1 MHSVGYIKYG
11 LLFHMI
17 IGGLMYTNSQIIPTT
32 HEVRTTQAEGT
43 LSYYIDLIGSSFVS
57 KRFSSAHSRLYAAL
71 LTVLLLLYVFES
83 FIVEFLVKQL
93 LRTLACACC
102 RRARI
107 PQEILNMDRD
117 DSYASNDIF
126 KEMEIS

>member
-32 HEVRTTQAEGT
+32 HEVRTDRAEGT

-83 FIVEFLVKQL
+83 FIVEFLAKQL